1 MFSLSGL
8 IPTLSTEDKRRKARQ
23 QHRQRSMVREIIT
36 LFMLGMEICKGVDE
50 FTVDILK
57 F

>member
-1 MFSLSGL
+1 MSGL

-23 QHRQRSMVREIIT
+23 QHRQRSKVREIMRMT
-36 LFMLGMEICKGVDE
+36 LFMLGMEIFKGVDE
-50 FTVDILK
+50 FTVLK

>member
-23 QHRQRSMVREIIT
+23 QHRQRSKVREIMT
-36 LFMLGMEICKGVDE
+36 LFMLGMMAWKYVR
-50 FTVDILK
+50 V
-57 F
+57 

>member
-1 MFSLSGL
+1 MSGL

-23 QHRQRSMVREIIT
+23 QHRQRSKVREIMT

>member
-1 MFSLSGL
+1 MSGL

-23 QHRQRSMVREIIT
+23 QHRQRSKVREIMT
-36 LFMLGMEICKGVDE
+36 LFMLCMEICSKGVDE